1 MALKPDTSPRIAVAI
16 AHEDELSFEF
26 ATRRPVLMRF
36 WVVARERLVE
46 LMLCRACMA
55 PTFVRIEDI

>member
-1 MALKPDTSPRIAVAI
+1 MALNPWTSPRIAVAM
-16 AHEDELSFEF
+16 AHEDELSF
-26 ATRRPVLMRF
+26 ADDTRRPVLIRF
-36 WVVARERLVE
+36 WVVASERLVV